1 MISPHVHVPY
11 HRIEDYLRF
20 IREHRIN
27 LEIYFSSNSLDAIT
41 DSAILELKEKLDYR
55 PSINI
60 HAPFMDLSPG
70 AVDSKV
76 RAVTIE
82 RFSHI
87 LAIAETLKPGVIVFH
102 SGYEKW
108 KYAHRIDSW
117 LEGSLKTWPVLLK
130 KAADIGTKIAIENI
144 FEDDPTNLR
153 LLMEEIKADNFG
165 ICFDTGH
172 FNLFSKIPLEEW
184 LRQLMPYIIELHL
197 HDNNRTFDDHLAI
210 GEGTFD
216 FDILF
221 SILKDKNLVYTIEG
235 HTPEDV
241 VKSIERLQK
250 YIKKIRDTYQF
261 S

>member
-20 IREHRIN
+20 IREHRVN

-41 DSAILELKEKLDYR
+41 DSDILELKEKLDYR
-55 PSINI
+55 RSITI

-76 RAVTIE
+76 RDITIE

-87 LAIAETLKPGVIVFH
+87 FAIAETLKPEVIVFH

-108 KYAHRIDSW
+108 KYAQKIDVW
-117 LEGSLKTWPVLLK
+117 LEGSLKTWPPLIK
-130 KAADIGTKIAIENI
+130 KAVDMDIKIAIENI
-144 FEDDPTNLR
+144 FEDDPANLR
-153 LLMEEIKADNFG
+153 LLMEEINSEHFG
-165 ICFDTGH
+165 ICFDAGH
-172 FNLFSKIPLEEW
+172 FNLFSKIPLGEW
-184 LRQLMPYIIELHL
+184 LKQLMPYIIELHL
-197 HDNNRTFDDHLAI
+197 HDNNKTSDAHLAI

-216 FDILF
+216 FGTLF
-221 SILKDKNLVYTIEG
+221 STLKDKNLVYTIEG

-241 VKSIERLQK
+241 LKSIERLQK
-250 YIKKIRDTYQF
+250 YI
-261 S
+261 

>member
-20 IREHRIN
+20 IREHRVN

-41 DSAILELKEKLDYR
+41 DSDILELKEKLDYR
-55 PSINI
+55 PSITI

-76 RAVTIE
+76 RDITIE
-82 RFSHI
+82 RFSQVFE
-87 LAIAETLKPGVIVFH
+87 LAENLLPQVIVFH

-108 KYAHRIDSW
+108 KYAQKIDVW
-117 LEGSLKTWPVLLK
+117 LEGSLKTWPPLIK
-130 KAADIGTKIAIENI
+130 KAVDMDIKIAIENI
-144 FEDDPTNLR
+144 FEDDPANLR
-153 LLMEEIKADNFG
+153 LLMEEINSEHFG
-165 ICFDTGH
+165 ICFDAGH
-172 FNLFSKIPLEEW
+172 FNLFSKIPLGEW
-184 LRQLMPYIIELHL
+184 LRQLKPYIIELHL
-197 HDNNRTFDDHLAI
+197 HDNNKTSDAHLAI

-216 FDILF
+216 FGTLF
-221 SILKDKNLVYTIEG
+221 STLKDKNLVYTIEG

-241 VKSIERLQK
+241 LKSIERLQK
-250 YIKKIRDTYQF
+250 Y

>member
-27 LEIYFSSNSLDAIT
+27 LEIYFSSHSLDAIT
-41 DSAILELKEKLDYR
+41 DSDILELKEKLDYR
-55 PSINI
+55 PSITI

-76 RAVTIE
+76 RDITIE
-82 RFSHI
+82 RFSQVFE
-87 LAIAETLKPGVIVFH
+87 LAENLLPQVIVFH

-108 KYAHRIDSW
+108 KYAQKIDVW
-117 LEGSLKTWPVLLK
+117 LEGSLKTWPPLIK
-130 KAADIGTKIAIENI
+130 KAVDMDIKIAIENI
-144 FEDDPTNLR
+144 FEDDPANLR
-153 LLMEEIKADNFG
+153 LLMEEINSEHFG

-172 FNLFSKIPLEEW
+172 FNLFSKIPLGEW

-197 HDNNRTFDDHLAI
+197 HDNNKTSDAHLAI

-216 FDILF
+216 FGTLF
-221 SILKDKNLVYTIEG
+221 STLKGKNLVYTIEG

-241 VKSIERLQK
+241 LKSIERLQK
-250 YIKKIRDTYQF
+250 YI
-261 S
+261 

>member
-20 IREHRIN
+20 IREHRVN

-41 DSAILELKEKLDYR
+41 DSDILELKEKLDYR
-55 PSINI
+55 PSITI

-76 RAVTIE
+76 RDITIE

-87 LAIAETLKPGVIVFH
+87 FAIAEVLKPEVIVFH

-108 KYAHRIDSW
+108 KYAQKIDVW
-117 LEGSLKTWPVLLK
+117 LEGSLKTWPPLIK
-130 KAADIGTKIAIENI
+130 KAVDMDIKIAIENI
-144 FEDDPTNLR
+144 FEDDPANLR
-153 LLMEEIKADNFG
+153 LLMEEINSEHFG
-165 ICFDTGH
+165 ICFDAGH
-172 FNLFSKIPLEEW
+172 FNLFSKIPLGEW
-184 LRQLMPYIIELHL
+184 LKQLMPYIIELHL
-197 HDNNRTFDDHLAI
+197 HDNNKTSDAHLAI

-216 FDILF
+216 FGTLF
-221 SILKDKNLVYTIEG
+221 STLKDKNLVYTIEG

-241 VKSIERLQK
+241 LKSIERLQK
-250 YIKKIRDTYQF
+250 Y